1 MKQSP
6 RLAASRELPPDRS
19 MFALLKS
26 IFPKGLRGRAILILL
41 FPVIMIQLI
50 FAAII
55 IQRHFDRVTRQ
66 MVANVEPH
74 IRLVLSRISS
84 APDLEGAMD
93 RITPITV
100 PVNMLVTIDEE
111 PATGIPDQKLFIDF
125 SGRIVIENLRAAIP
139 SITSVNLLPDDGSRV
154 EIRASTPH
162 GDAIISLR
170 RRAFSPSNPH
180 QLLVLMLF
188 SGFVM
193 TLIAYLFLKNQ
204 LRPIIRL
211 AHASKAFGQGRHVD
225 LDVSGATEV
234 REATRAFLGMRES
247 IETHMEQRTQML
259 SNIGHDLRTP
269 LTRLRIG
276 LETLTESPQ
285 TKMLISDVRN
295 MTFMVNELLDFTR
308 DASTE
313 EYRAVSVVELAES
326 VTKAARVAGQDITL
340 VKPEDLDRDVLL
352 NARPLAITRALENL
366 IGNAGSYAKRCRLTV
381 EAKGTSVRLIVEDD
395 GPGIPADRRIEAMR
409 PFTRLDPAR
418 NLDKGS
424 GVGLGLSIARDVAVA
439 HGGSLELSSSETL
452 GGLKAV
458 LTFPIGDARPGG
470 QPDSAGKADEW

>member
-1 MKQSP
+1 
-6 RLAASRELPPDRS
+6 
-19 MFALLKS
+19 MFAILKS
-26 IFPKGLRGRAILILL
+26 IVPKGLRGRAILILL
-41 FPVIMIQLI
+41 FPVIMIQLV

-74 IRLVLSRISS
+74 VRLVLSRISS
-84 APDLEGAMD
+84 AQNIAEAMD

-100 PVNMLVTIDEE
+100 PVNMMVSIVDEH
-111 PATGIPDQKLFIDF
+111 ATELPDQRLFIDF
-125 SGRIVIENLRAAIP
+125 SGRIVIDSLRAAIP
-139 SITSVNLLPDDGSRV
+139 SIVSINLLKEDGSRV

-162 GDAIISLR
+162 GDALILLNR
-170 RRAFSPSNPH
+170 RNLSPSNPH

-188 SGFVM
+188 AGFVM

-211 AHASKAFGQGRHVD
+211 ARASKAFGQGRH
-225 LDVSGATEV
+225 LELSVSGATEV
-234 REATRAFLGMRES
+234 REATAAFLDMRKS

-276 LETLTESPQ
+276 LETFAATPQ

-295 MTFMVNELLDFTR
+295 MTFMVNELLEFTR

-313 EYRAVSVVELAES
+313 EFELISAVELAETLTTRAS
-326 VTKAARVAGQDITL
+326 TAGQDISL
-340 VKPEDLDRDVLL
+340 AKSDGIARNVLL
-352 NARPLAITRALENL
+352 NARPVAVTRALENL
-366 IGNAGSYAKRCRLTV
+366 IGNAGSYAASCRLTV
-381 EAKGTSVRLIVEDD
+381 EFKGSNVRFIVEDN
-395 GPGIPADRRIEAMR
+395 GSGIPADRRAEAMR

-424 GVGLGLSIARDVAVA
+424 GVGLGLTIARDVAVG
-439 HGGSLELSSSETL
+439 HGGSLELSSSKSL

-458 LTFPIGDARPGG
+458 LTLPAKDPRQDETPEGLEATGG
-470 QPDSAGKADEW
+470 W

>member
-1 MKQSP
+1 
-6 RLAASRELPPDRS
+6 
-19 MFALLKS
+19 
-26 IFPKGLRGRAILILL
+26 
-41 FPVIMIQLI
+41 
-50 FAAII
+50 
-55 IQRHFDRVTRQ
+55 
-66 MVANVEPH
+66 
-74 IRLVLSRISS
+74 
-84 APDLEGAMD
+84 
-93 RITPITV
+93 
-100 PVNMLVTIDEE
+100 
-111 PATGIPDQKLFIDF
+111 
-125 SGRIVIENLRAAIP
+125 
-139 SITSVNLLPDDGSRV
+139 
-154 EIRASTPH
+154 
-162 GDAIISLR
+162 
-170 RRAFSPSNPH
+170 
-180 QLLVLMLF
+180 
-188 SGFVM
+188 M

>member
-1 MKQSP
+1 
-6 RLAASRELPPDRS
+6 
-19 MFALLKS
+19 
-26 IFPKGLRGRAILILL
+26 
-41 FPVIMIQLI
+41 MI
-50 FAAII
+50 
-55 IQRHFDRVTRQ
+55 
-66 MVANVEPH
+66 E
-74 IRLVLSRISS
+74 S
-84 APDLEGAMD
+84 
-93 RITPITV
+93 
-100 PVNMLVTIDEE
+100 
-111 PATGIPDQKLFIDF
+111 
-125 SGRIVIENLRAAIP
+125 LRAAIP

-211 AHASKAFGQGRHVD
+211 AQASKAFGQGRHVD

-234 REATRAFLGMRES
+234 REASRAFLGMRES

-276 LETLTESPQ
+276 LETLTESSQ

-295 MTFMVNELLDFTR
+295 MTFMVNELLDFTK

-313 EYRAVSVVELAES
+313 EFRAVSVVELAES
-326 VTKAARVAGQDITL
+326 VAKSARVAGQDISF
-340 VKPEDLDRDVLL
+340 VKLGNLNQDVLL

-366 IGNAGSYAKRCRLTV
+366 VANAGSYA
-381 EAKGTSVRLIVEDD
+381 EANVDLRWRRRAQASWLIVEDD
-395 GPGIPADRRIEAMR
+395 GPGIPADQTHRGYAAIHPVGSCTQFGQGKRRRTRAFNCSGRGRRARRVTRTVLERNPWRPQGGLDVCLLAMR
-409 PFTRLDPAR
+409 AR
-418 NLDKGS
+418 
-424 GVGLGLSIARDVAVA
+424 R
-439 HGGSLELSSSETL
+439 GGRT
-452 GGLKAV
+452 AV
-458 LTFPIGDARPGG
+458 LERPTNGRPGG
-470 QPDSAGKADEW
+470 TRTPNLSVMSAQRLTIELRALNSAYCRARPWSSGDAKCE

>member
-1 MKQSP
+1 
-6 RLAASRELPPDRS
+6 
-19 MFALLKS
+19 
-26 IFPKGLRGRAILILL
+26 
-41 FPVIMIQLI
+41 
-50 FAAII
+50 
-55 IQRHFDRVTRQ
+55 
-66 MVANVEPH
+66 
-74 IRLVLSRISS
+74 
-84 APDLEGAMD
+84 
-93 RITPITV
+93 
-100 PVNMLVTIDEE
+100 MLVTIVEE
-111 PATGIPDQKLFIDF
+111 HATEIPDQKLFIDF

-211 AHASKAFGQGRHVD
+211 AQASKAFGQGRHVN

-234 REATRAFLGMRES
+234 REATAAFLGMRES

-276 LETLTESPQ
+276 LETLPESSQ

-313 EYRAVSVVELAES
+313 EFRTVSAAELAES
-326 VTKAARVAGQDITL
+326 VTKAARAAGQDITL
-340 VKPEDLDRDVLL
+340 VKGPDGLDRDVLL
-352 NARPLAITRALENL
+352 HARPLAVTRALENL
-366 IGNAGSYAKRCRLTV
+366 VGNAGSYAKLCRLTV
-381 EAKGTSVRLIVEDD
+381 EANGAIVRFTVEDD
-395 GPGIPADRRIEAMR
+395 GPGIPANRRLEAMR

-424 GVGLGLSIARDVAVA
+424 GVGLGLSIARDVAVG
-439 HGGSLELSSSETL
+439 HGGSLELASSEAL
-452 GGLKAV
+452 RGLKAI

-470 QPDSAGKADEW
+470 RPDSTGKADEW